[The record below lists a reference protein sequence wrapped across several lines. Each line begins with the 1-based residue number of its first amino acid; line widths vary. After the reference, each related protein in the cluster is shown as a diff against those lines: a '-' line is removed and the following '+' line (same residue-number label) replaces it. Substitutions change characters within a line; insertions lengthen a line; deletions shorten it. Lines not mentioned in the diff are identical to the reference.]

1 MSVEREGD
9 GREHAKA
16 PGERKRRD
24 LAPVNPRRASCSRTG
39 AAAFDLGSAMTSDAS
54 STRNE
59 PNRGGESNGG
69 GDRDAPPAPRMLLD
83 ALQVGESL
91 ASLGLCGRDSP
102 VAEARIVAIADDV
115 GLSLLLSLGGEGAAA
130 VTVEVAPRASTRPAV
145 AQTAAFSLSYRA
157 RGDLAPRLGEAICQA
172 VAVAVAKAEVEF
184 LAAIARA
191 PAGDGRGVTLRR
203 GGPLLVRVDAEG
215 GSFDA
220 LSPYAGCSIG
230 CGFCYAS
237 ERVGAWWR
245 LRTGGHA
252 AWGSWIEARADA
264 AEVLRA
270 ELVGRP
276 RRPIKFTPIASDPW
290 VGVERRLRLTRA
302 CLQVLAEAEPMVDV
316 VALTRSPRVLDDL
329 EVLATVPGM
338 RVGVSLPT
346 IDDAVRARFE
356 PRAAS
361 VQERLTIL
369 ERLRDAGIR
378 TFAVVQPML
387 PGSLEGLADAIAAR
401 ASSASLDVLHGVY
414 DAADDFTGP
423 YAEVATDSWQQARI
437 QATADALRARG
448 VAVWGGEL
456 PPDLAE
462 NDAD

>member
-1 MSVEREGD
+1 
-9 GREHAKA
+9 
-16 PGERKRRD
+16 
-24 LAPVNPRRASCSRTG
+24 
-39 AAAFDLGSAMTSDAS
+39 MTTDAS
-54 STRNE
+54 TSRE
-59 PNRGGESNGG
+59 PPADQT
-69 GDRDAPPAPRMLLD
+69 DRPAPPAPRELLG
-83 ALQVGESL
+83 ALRVGATL
-91 ASLGLCGRDSP
+91 HGLGLCAADSP
-102 VAEARIVAIADDV
+102 VAAATLVSIADDV
-115 GLSLLLSLGGEGAAA
+115 GLSALFALGGAAAAA
-130 VTVEVAPRASTRPAV
+130 VTVEVAPRASSRPAV

-157 RGDLAPRLGEAICQA
+157 RGDLPSRLGEAVCHA
-172 VAVAVAKAEVEF
+172 VAVAVARAEGDF

-245 LRTGGHA
+245 LRTGGDA
-252 AWGSWIEARADA
+252 AWGSWIEARIDA

-270 ELVGRP
+270 ELAGRP

-290 VGVERRLRLTRA
+290 VGVEKRLRLTRA
-302 CLQVLAEAEPMVDV
+302 CLEVLAEAEPAVDV
-316 VALTRSPRVLDDL
+316 VALTRSARVLDDL
-329 EVLATVPGM
+329 DVLTRVPGM

-346 IDDAVRARFE
+346 VDDAVRARFE

-361 VQERLTIL
+361 VQERLAIL
-369 ERLRDAGIR
+369 ERLRAAGVA

-387 PGSLEGLADAIAAR
+387 PGPLDALADAIAAR
-401 ASSASLDVLHGVY
+401 AGSASLDVLHGVY
-414 DAADDFTGP
+414 DAADDFSGP
-423 YAEVATDSWQQARI
+423 YAEVATDAWQQARI
-437 QATADALRARG
+437 AATADALRARG

-456 PPDLAE
+456 PPELAE
-462 NDAD
+462 PSPASRG

>member
-1 MSVEREGD
+1 
-9 GREHAKA
+9 
-16 PGERKRRD
+16 
-24 LAPVNPRRASCSRTG
+24 
-39 AAAFDLGSAMTSDAS
+39 
-54 STRNE
+54 
-59 PNRGGESNGG
+59 
-69 GDRDAPPAPRMLLD
+69 
-83 ALQVGESL
+83 
-91 ASLGLCGRDSP
+91 
-102 VAEARIVAIADDV
+102 
-115 GLSLLLSLGGEGAAA
+115 
-130 VTVEVAPRASTRPAV
+130 
-145 AQTAAFSLSYRA
+145 
-157 RGDLAPRLGEAICQA
+157 
-172 VAVAVAKAEVEF
+172 
-184 LAAIARA
+184 
-191 PAGDGRGVTLRR
+191 
-203 GGPLLVRVDAEG
+203 
-215 GSFDA
+215 
-220 LSPYAGCSIG
+220 
-230 CGFCYAS
+230 
-237 ERVGAWWR
+237 
-245 LRTGGHA
+245 
-252 AWGSWIEARADA
+252 
-264 AEVLRA
+264 
-270 ELVGRP
+270 
-276 RRPIKFTPIASDPW
+276 
-290 VGVERRLRLTRA
+290 
-302 CLQVLAEAEPMVDV
+302 MVDV